1 MLYIL
6 LFYIFL
12 FVFSI
17 FVLFW
22 FNYWMTSML
31 TSVNG
36 CKFCDIVKNKKELQL
51 KEKPTCVVVNDI
63 KPKAKH
69 HFLVIS
75 KQHISKPTDLT
86 VADVPLLEEMER
98 TGRELLR
105 EHLKKE
111 GEADTV
117 EDMLRIG
124 FHLPPLL
131 SIHHLHMHIIY
142 PISDMGLISRKLTF
156 RPGKV
161 FKPARELIEQLKEE
175 AGVPDPLEGNPAK
188 DDMHEKIPAQAI
200 T

>member
-1 MLYIL
+1 MLFILFSYI
-6 LFYIFL
+6 IL
-12 FVFSI
+12 FVFSV
-17 FVLFW
+17 FALLW
-22 FNYWMTSML
+22 LNYWMTSML

-51 KEKPTCVVVNDI
+51 KDKNTCVVINDI

-69 HFLVIS
+69 HFLVVS
-75 KQHISKPTDLT
+75 KKHISKPTDLT

-105 EHLKKE
+105 EQLKKE

-131 SIHHLHMHIIY
+131 SVHHLHMHIIY

-161 FKPARELIEQLKEE
+161 FKPARELIDQLKED

-188 DDMHEKIPAQAI
+188 DDLHDKIPAQAI
-200 T
+200 S

>member
-1 MLYIL
+1 
-6 LFYIFL
+6 
-12 FVFSI
+12 
-17 FVLFW
+17 
-22 FNYWMTSML
+22 MTSMH

-51 KEKPTCVVVNDI
+51 KENKSCVVINDI
-63 KPKAKH
+63 KPKAKNH
-69 HFLVIS
+69 YLVLS
-75 KQHISKPTDLT
+75 KQHIAKPTDLT
-86 VADVPLLEEMER
+86 VADVPLLEEMEK

-105 EHLKKE
+105 EHLKKK

-131 SIHHLHMHIIY
+131 SVHHLHMHIIY

-161 FKPARELIEQLKEE
+161 FKPARELIDQLKED

-188 DDMHEKIPAQAI
+188 DDVHEKIPAQVI
-200 T
+200 S